1 MYSFSANNFPFTP
14 PLVNVNL
21 GVVGTFAYDRCIQ
34 NISFKTQ
41 LVEANSSLKRD
52 IDGRDDLSR
61 GTGGLTSSEAGM
73 VLSAMGLANCC
84 GRIGFGQALDWWK
97 DKVKTFSGLFL
108 TIIEMCSLSVLNSNI
123 KTSKRPIFCCR
134 QFSSLQP

>member
-1 MYSFSANNFPFTP
+1 MVCSPLTKECIVFWQTLLPFTP

-41 LVEANSSLKRD
+41 LVEANSSLRQD
-52 IDGRDDLSR
+52 IDARDDLSR

-97 DKVKTFSGLFL
+97 EKVNTFFL
-108 TIIEMCSLSVLNSNI
+108 V
-123 KTSKRPIFCCR
+123 
-134 QFSSLQP
+134 SSSPT